1 MHKLILKL
9 SSITVLLM
17 IYTSSS
23 AQEDCGAA
31 SIDSAEYR
39 YQIGRFE
46 ECIEGLNKCL
56 NNKQSFNYDQK
67 VRAYYLLANCYLAID
82 LVSNADSVIEE
93 LLLQK
98 ENFETD
104 LRDPEDQILF
114 LPFQNTMKIS
124 VLRLLL
130 FL

>member
-9 SSITVLLM
+9 SSITILLV

-39 YQIGRFE
+39 YQIGRFD
-46 ECIEGLNKCL
+46 ECIDGLNKCL
-56 NNKQSFNYDQK
+56 NNKQSFDYDQK

-82 LVSNADSVIEE
+82 LVSNADSETG
-93 LLLQK
+93 LLL
-98 ENFETD
+98 
-104 LRDPEDQILF
+104 LDQILF